1 MKISELSLFKAKK
14 VAILGYWK
22 EGRSVKNFL
31 KKLWFENISVLDK
44 NDISER
50 EDWIFYKTWEKY
62 LENIWDFDLII
73 KTPWIS
79 PYINDLMKY
88 KEKITSSIDIFLNN
102 YSWKVIGI
110 TWTKWKSTTSTL
122 LYLTLQNAWYKV
134 KLVWNIWSP
143 VLDEIDI
150 LSGETYDYVVFEMS
164 SYMLELVNWQ
174 LYIWYINNIF
184 ICHYDW
190 HFWGEN
196 YDNAK
201 KNILKIAKNKIA
213 NIQTK
218 EKMLDIKNITFF
230 WENTDIFYKDG
241 KFFLNWE
248 IVLEDKNFL
257 LKWIHNRI
265 NICWILAII
274 KQIAEDRHGSIWIFT
289 KMKYWLKE
297 ALESFNWLPHR
308 IQEIW
313 TYKWITF
320 VDDAIAT
327 TPDSTKAA
335 INTFWDKIWTLFL
348 WWQDSGFDF
357 TELVNIIK
365 KSSIQNLVLFPDT
378 GLKIFWDLSDFEF
391 DKDFELDFSWKK
403 FRVFKTRSME
413 SAVKFAYDFTPKWK
427 ICLLSTASPS
437 FSVWNSYIEKW
448 TKFQEFVKKYSI

>member
-1 MKISELSLFKAKK
+1 MKISELSLFKAKRA
-14 VAILGYWK
+14 AILGYWK

-31 KKLWFENISVLDK
+31 KKLWFENISILDK
-44 NDISER
+44 NNIYER
-50 EDWIFYKTWEKY
+50 EDWILYKTWENY
-62 LENIWDFDLII
+62 LESIWDFDLIV

-79 PYINDLMKY
+79 PYLNDLMKY
-88 KEKITSSIDIFLNN
+88 KGKITSSIDIFLNN
-102 YSWKVIGI
+102 YKWKVIGI

-122 LYLTLQNAWYKV
+122 LYLTLQNAWYNV
-134 KLVWNIWSP
+134 KLVWNIWNP

-150 LSGETYDYVVFEMS
+150 LSSETYDYIVFEMS

-190 HFWGEN
+190 HMWGKN

-201 KNILKIAKNKIA
+201 KNILRIAKNKIA
-213 NIQTK
+213 NIQAK
-218 EKMLDIKNITFF
+218 NKLLDIDNITFF
-230 WENTDIFYKDG
+230 WENTDVFYKNK

-248 IVLEDKNFL
+248 VVLEDKNFL
-257 LKWIHNRI
+257 LKWDHNRI

-274 KQIAEDRHGSIWIFT
+274 RQIVADKHNSTWILH
-289 KMKYWLKE
+289 KLINWLKE
-297 ALESFNWLPHR
+297 TLESFNWLPHR
-308 IQEIW
+308 IQDIW

-335 INTFWDKIWTLFL
+335 INTFWNKLWTIFL
-348 WWQDSGFDF
+348 WGQDSWFDF
-357 TELVNIIK
+357 SELVNIISNSNIK
-365 KSSIQNLVLFPDT
+365 NLVLFPDT
-378 GLKIFWDLSDFEF
+378 WLKIFWDLSTFDSDKKYEF
-391 DKDFELDFSWKK
+391 K
-403 FRVFKTRSME
+403 FRDKFFNIFKTKSME
-413 SAVKFAYDFTPKWK
+413 SAVKFAYEFTEKWK

-448 TKFQEFVKKYSI
+448 TQFQEFVKKYSI